1 MGRYSVSIKPS
12 AVKEIEAISTKKD
25 RRRVIQRIRRLAD
38 EPRPPGCQKLSGRD
52 RYRLRHGRHR
62 IIYSVHDEELVV
74 YVVKVG
80 HKRDVYRRG

>member
-38 EPRPPGCQKLSGRD
+38 EPRPPGCQKLSGSD
-52 RYRLRHGRHR
+52 RYRFRHGRYR

-80 HKRDVYRRG
+80 HRRDVYRRG